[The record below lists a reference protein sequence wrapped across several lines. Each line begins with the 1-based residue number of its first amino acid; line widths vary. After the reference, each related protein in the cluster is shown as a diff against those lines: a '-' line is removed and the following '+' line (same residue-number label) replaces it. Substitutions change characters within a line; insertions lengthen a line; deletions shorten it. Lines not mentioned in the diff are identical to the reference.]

1 VIHRLEICSVIAVF
15 LLAAVFGAYTL
26 FHGHG
31 VTRGPQLVWTPMTAL
46 PLSDAIAASYVIR
59 RVEQRPG
66 NEAVNN
72 YVPTAAQLSAFYAA
86 MPKGL
91 NDPLRKYVTGNSH
104 LTNPSTDDLIQ
115 WTAHKWGIPEDWI
128 RAEAVLESHW
138 TQTPVKVGY
147 GLGDQKVVSGAD
159 YAKYPKSADV
169 PGKPLTVYQSMG
181 IMQSKW
187 LANQPTAIAA
197 GTEPLRWE
205 STAFNLDWYGHYVR
219 WLYDGY
225 TTGISWIPNISKGN
239 KWQSIGGW
247 FGGGGGS
254 VATRAYIA
262 SVRKIL
268 VSKPW
273 TQPGF

>member
-1 VIHRLEICSVIAVF
+1 VIHGLKIYSVIAVL
-15 LLAAVFGAYTL
+15 LLAAAFGAYTL
-26 FHGHG
+26 LHGRG
-31 VTRGPQLVWTPMTAL
+31 VTRGPQLVWTPITAL
-46 PLSDAIAASYVIR
+46 PLSDATAASYVIHR
-59 RVEQRPG
+59 AEQRPG
-66 NEAVNN
+66 NKAVNN

-138 TQTPVKVGY
+138 TQTPITLGY
-147 GLGDQKVVSGAD
+147 GLGDQKVVSAAD

-225 TTGISWIPNISKGN
+225 TTGISWIPNIDKGN
-239 KWQSIGGW
+239 QWQSIGGW
-247 FGGGGGS
+247 FGGSGGS
-254 VATRAYIA
+254 VATQTYIA
-262 SVRKIL
+262 NVHKIL

-273 TQPGF
+273 NQPGF